1 MNVVSRSGLEPWWRS
16 SRIRGGQG
24 FFGGKAGAER
34 VEGKM
39 GLCARAQS
47 LELHDRTDRSAG
59 ALAHAPTR
67 SPRRTWRK
75 LITNRPHD
83 LRHTACNAS
92 PIGAFDGVPM
102 PRRARQGGCREMS
115 CGGRAIDGRQQR
127 DWWSIY
133 QSAATLNSLHKRK
146 SSVGLFVLFLRVS

>member
-1 MNVVSRSGLEPWWRS
+1 MYVVSRVGLAFWRNS
-16 SRIRGGQG
+16 ARIRGGQG
-24 FFGGKAGAER
+24 FFGRKAAAER

-59 ALAHAPTR
+59 ALVHAPMR

-92 PIGAFDGVPM
+92 SIGAFDGVPM
-102 PRRARQGGCREMS
+102 PRRARQGGCRKMS

-127 DWWSIY
+127 DWRSVY
-133 QSAATLNSLHKRK
+133 RSAATLNSLHKRK
-146 SSVGLFVLFLRVS
+146 SSVGFSVLFL

>member
-1 MNVVSRSGLEPWWRS
+1 MNVVSGSGLEFWWRS

-102 PRRARQGGCREMS
+102 PGRTCQGGCREMS
-115 CGGRAIDGRQQR
+115 CGGRAIDGRQRR
-127 DWWSIY
+127 DLRSPPPPPP
-133 QSAATLNSLHKRK
+133 TLN
-146 SSVGLFVLFLRVS
+146 FLTQQEI